1 MKIIAQFFKDLLASI
16 VQTEQQ
22 RREAYLAKSADIH
35 DLEYRMRELDK
46 EESRYNW
53 VTFSR
58 HGPKGSMR

>member
-1 MKIIAQFFKDLLASI
+1 MKTVAEFVKKLLASI

-46 EESRYNW
+46 QESHYNW
-53 VTFSR
+53 VAFTR
-58 HGPKGSMR
+58 QAPTGSQ